1 MNTPTIDDRLQ
12 AIETDEAR
20 DAAPEE
26 ETARLT
32 ALGKVSDTQGGLGG
46 NKYDSGY
53 GWQFW

>member
-1 MNTPTIDDRLQ
+1 MNTPTNDDRLQ

-20 DAAPEE
+20 DVAPQDE
-26 ETARLT
+26 ASLLT
-32 ALGKVSDTQGGLGG
+32 ELGKVSDTQGGLGG

>member
-1 MNTPTIDDRLQ
+1 MNTPTNDDRLQ

-20 DAAPEE
+20 AVAPED
-26 ETARLT
+26 ETASLT